1 MSHKGRLKKVGKS
14 SKKMYGSRKLLVC
27 GHPEPEQQIL
37 LSLLKEN
44 GLSDF
49 PVVFA
54 TSGDIQRTLKETLES
69 DDRHGQGEAS
79 DMKRAI
85 IMSGFTQKKL
95 HTLMA
100 AYRGSELP
108 TQLWAALTP
117 LSENWSVADLL
128 DELAAEAEAIKKQ
141 RKK

>member
-1 MSHKGRLKKVGKS
+1 MSHKARLKKVGNS
-14 SKKMYGSRKLLVC
+14 SKKMYGPKKLLVC
-27 GHPEPEQQIL
+27 GYPEPDQQVL
-37 LSLLKEN
+37 LSLLEEN
-44 GLSDF
+44 GLSTF

-54 TSGDIQRTLKETLES
+54 TNGGMQRTLKETLES
-69 DDRHGQGEAS
+69 DDRHGQGEVS

-100 AYRGSELP
+100 AHRSSELP

-117 LSENWSVADLL
+117 LSETWSVADLL